1 MSVKKLKHFV
11 PAWPDGLVWVSSYSD
26 YDKLSPDPAKALVR
40 EVEERDDHVFLTVQ
54 EGDRSFSVA
63 LAFSEAEHRR
73 AAKAT
78 LEEARGSTLV
88 EAGEL
93 EIQIDS

>member
-11 PAWPDGLVWVSSYSD
+11 PAWPDDLVWVSSYSGH
-26 YDKLSPDPAKALVR
+26 DKLSPDPAKAVVR
-40 EVEERDDHVFLTVQ
+40 EVKERDDHVSLTVQ

-63 LAFSEAEHRR
+63 LAFPEAEHRR
-73 AAKAT
+73 AVQAT
-78 LEEARGSTLV
+78 LEEARGFTLV